1 MSPSD
6 QIVPLTIALIFL
18 SFIIIGAGFGMLY
31 FAFRFTE
38 RAEQFIS
45 AHEADIHAEETVKV
59 EAPQPDHKAVWIN
72 QETFHELP
80 AFRWPLLQITE
91 RRKITPH
98 SNVEASIGSSQN
110 SY

>member
-1 MSPSD
+1 MSPDS
-6 QIVPLTIALIFL
+6 QIVPLTVALVAM

-38 RAEQFIS
+38 RAEQSIS
-45 AHEADIHAEETVKV
+45 AHEAGVHAEETVKV

-72 QETFHELP
+72 QETFHVLP
-80 AFRWPLLQITE
+80 AFHWPQLQITE

-98 SNVEASIGSSQN
+98 SNVATSIGSSQN